1 MKKRQTINLIL
12 SVVLSVL
19 ALAST
24 NRSQGQQTFK
34 LPPDNLMAESESTRK
49 RIFELRQ
56 AKDLKSL
63 VKLADEIESTWPQKN
78 TIFYAGL
85 MITVCGELSSADF
98 DNDQQYL
105 LLRKYAK
112 QALEKSEQM
121 PIEQEV
127 ELVGFTGGTLEYSL
141 KLVNEENWSIDRTER
156 TKLWCHA
163 WQRLEKE
170 IDKNYNISKRFEPNY
185 NLPLEK
191 RRQEQEKDYNQR
203 KLHRI
208 YKEFSKAFEMYATDV
223 YSRKPE
229 NTSELRYYL
238 NNCVQDSQLR
248 ESILT
253 KVEKNLADSQKP
265 SI

>member
-12 SVVLSVL
+12 SVVLIVL

-49 RIFELRQ
+49 RILELGQ
-56 AKDLKSL
+56 AKDLKGL
-63 VKLADEIESTWPQKN
+63 IKLADEIETTWPKRN
-78 TIFYAGL
+78 IIFYAGL

-98 DNDQQYL
+98 NDNQQYVL
-105 LLRKYAK
+105 NRKYAK

-127 ELVGFTGGTLEYSL
+127 VLVAQFHVGQEYTFNLL
-141 KLVNEENWSIDRTER
+141 KEENWSTDRTER
-156 TKLWCHA
+156 SKLWCHA

-170 IDKNYNISKRFEPNY
+170 IDKDYGVSKRFEPNY

-191 RRQEQEKDYNQR
+191 RKQEQERDYNQR

-208 YKEFSKAFEMYATDV
+208 YKEFSIEFERYATEA

-253 KVEKNLADSQKP
+253 KVEKNLADSQ
-265 SI
+265 